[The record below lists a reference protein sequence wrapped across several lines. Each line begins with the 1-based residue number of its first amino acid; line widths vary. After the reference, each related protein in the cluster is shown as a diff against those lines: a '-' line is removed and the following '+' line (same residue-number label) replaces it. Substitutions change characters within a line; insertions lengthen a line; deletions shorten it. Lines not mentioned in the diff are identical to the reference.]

1 MKNTKKIISK
11 ILIYFALI
19 LGVLFCLVPLYWMI
33 RSSLMNT
40 VEVFMMPPRWIPSK
54 FMWENYQE
62 VFDTLP
68 FGKYFL
74 NSFIEKLD
82 HYRRSLQQRFCIWGG
97 ALEAGCF

>member
-54 FMWENYQE
+54 FMWKTIRKFLIHFPLENI
-62 VFDTLP
+62 
-68 FGKYFL
+68 
-74 NSFIEKLD
+74 S
-82 HYRRSLQQRFCIWGG
+82 
-97 ALEAGCF
+97 